1 MSHRKIVYTQP
12 VRARLKH
19 GLCKGPIEL
28 RTKIMEIGIQ
38 EATYKGKCL
47 RNIGVKSATYRI
59 ESSGSVYTKDF
70 NI

>member
-1 MSHRKIVYTQP
+1 
-12 VRARLKH
+12 
-19 GLCKGPIEL
+19 
-28 RTKIMEIGIQ
+28 MEIGIQ